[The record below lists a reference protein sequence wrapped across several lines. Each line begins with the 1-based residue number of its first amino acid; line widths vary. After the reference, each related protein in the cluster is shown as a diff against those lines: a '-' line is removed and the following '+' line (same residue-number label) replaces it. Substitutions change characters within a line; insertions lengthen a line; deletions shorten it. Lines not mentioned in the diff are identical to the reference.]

1 MTTIFPAIDIYNG
14 KAVRLR
20 GGSYKD
26 ITVYGDPVDMAKRF
40 IDIGAEWIHVVDLN
54 GAESSGDNFGI
65 IERIASTSLKVQSGG
80 GLRSSDRVRSLI
92 NAGASRAILGTICAT
107 DLVLTGDIL
116 SEFGEKIVCGLD
128 VKDGKVAIRGWKDT
142 AAQTPEELGRSLYE
156 KGARYF
162 LYTDVSRDG
171 MLTGVN
177 VQATAALQKALN
189 ANVIASG
196 GVASIDDIYA
206 IIEAGIYGAIVGKAY
221 YENKIDLKEA
231 FNYVRS

>member
-1 MTTIFPAIDIYNG
+1 
-14 KAVRLR
+14 
-20 GGSYKD
+20 
-26 ITVYGDPVDMAKRF
+26 
-40 IDIGAEWIHVVDLN
+40 
-54 GAESSGDNFGI
+54 
-65 IERIASTSLKVQSGG
+65 
-80 GLRSSDRVRSLI
+80 
-92 NAGASRAILGTICAT
+92 
-107 DLVLTGDIL
+107 
-116 SEFGEKIVCGLD
+116 
-128 VKDGKVAIRGWKDT
+128 
-142 AAQTPEELGRSLYE
+142 
-156 KGARYF
+156 
-162 LYTDVSRDG
+162 